1 MHKKICIYTHI
12 LIGTY
17 EYMVYAC
24 KLSCKRNCNEKQNYI
39 LHLHFANTILYKN
52 PQKELVEIA
61 AATSSWL
68 KQALWRRQDD
78 GTMGK
83 RTK

>member
-1 MHKKICIYTHI
+1 LQNIKCVAFSGAILSKKPQAE
-12 LIGTY
+12 LI
-17 EYMVYAC
+17 
-24 KLSCKRNCNEKQNYI
+24 
-39 LHLHFANTILYKN
+39 
-52 PQKELVEIA
+52 EIA

-68 KQALWRRQDD
+68 KQAPWRRQDD